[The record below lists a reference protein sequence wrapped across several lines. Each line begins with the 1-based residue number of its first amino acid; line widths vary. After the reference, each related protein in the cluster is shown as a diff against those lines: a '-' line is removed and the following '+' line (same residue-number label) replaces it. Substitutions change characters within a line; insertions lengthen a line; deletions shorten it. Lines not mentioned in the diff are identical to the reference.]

1 MKAQSRNLLHRLAA
15 ASFIAAANLFL
26 LASPGSAEAPGPA
39 AAPALAVQEHEMGGV
54 DVAITELKRT
64 SGDTLTMKWEFRNKT
79 QEKKIL
85 ATGGGFSAPYRLAK
99 EAFLLDMKNR
109 KRYLVVENGEY
120 YPLAR
125 KHPTTSE
132 GSIVVEP
139 GQTLTTWAKFPA
151 PPAEVTAVDVQL
163 PQVPPFDAVPIG
175 Q

>member
-1 MKAQSRNLLHRLAA
+1 MTIRRDSVLYRSATASLVAA
-15 ASFIAAANLFL
+15 AILVASQSGAATSEKA
-26 LASPGSAEAPGPA
+26 G
-39 AAPALAVQEHEMGGV
+39 APALGVQEHEMGGV

-79 QEKKIL
+79 QEKKVL

-99 EAFLLDMKNR
+99 EAYLLDMKNK

-125 KHPTTSE
+125 KHTTTSE

-151 PPAEVTAVDVQL
+151 PPADVAAVDVQL

>member
-1 MKAQSRNLLHRLAA
+1 
-15 ASFIAAANLFL
+15 
-26 LASPGSAEAPGPA
+26 
-39 AAPALAVQEHEMGGV
+39 
-54 DVAITELKRT
+54 
-64 SGDTLTMKWEFRNKT
+64 MKWAAWTLPSRSSN
-79 QEKKIL
+79 
-85 ATGGGFSAPYRLAK
+85 GRRVAK

-151 PPAEVTAVDVQL
+151 PPAEVT